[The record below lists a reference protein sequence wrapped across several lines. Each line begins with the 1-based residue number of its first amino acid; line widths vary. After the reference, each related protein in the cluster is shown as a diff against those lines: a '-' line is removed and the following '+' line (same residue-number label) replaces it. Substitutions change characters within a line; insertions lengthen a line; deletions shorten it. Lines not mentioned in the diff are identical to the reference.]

1 MTPSHAVVLVVVV
14 KVVHII
20 KFFFFFFFFTRMVSL
35 WWENDKTKVLPKREF
50 LEAVFFLLFSPS
62 FNFFFEVLS
71 VGVLPHVP
79 HK

>member
-1 MTPSHAVVLVVVV
+1 VV

-50 LEAVFFLLFSPS
+50 LEAKLFFLLFSPS

>member
-1 MTPSHAVVLVVVV
+1 MTPSHVVLVVV

-62 FNFFFEVLS
+62 FKFFFEVLS